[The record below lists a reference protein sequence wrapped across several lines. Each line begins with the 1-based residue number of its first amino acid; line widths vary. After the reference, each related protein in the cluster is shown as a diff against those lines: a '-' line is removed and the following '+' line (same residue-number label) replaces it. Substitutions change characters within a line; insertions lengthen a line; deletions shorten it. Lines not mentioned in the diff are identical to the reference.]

1 MLVDL
6 DQIEVLDA
14 IERLGSFSAAA
25 KELHRATSAVSY
37 AIKTLENA
45 LEVEV
50 YDRSGHKAELT
61 DAGKLILKRGRVLLE
76 EARQIERFALQM
88 KQDWEPRLSVVMD
101 GVLPMMPVIHALNRF
116 TRRDLPT
123 TVDLRVAYLSTVRQR
138 FDEEEFDLMLTVDQ
152 TSDSKLTVRP
162 MPTLDMVLL
171 AHREHPLACV
181 NEPLRRE
188 DFSEHVELLV
198 SPAAGTR
205 MSHIQKMYLGG
216 AHVFELS
223 DFHSKKDALLGAVGF
238 GWMPVHLVTKEIKS
252 GELVIVN
259 YEEGAKYSFT
269 PSLVFRRSSP
279 LGRGAQLFA
288 EFIEEELDKHEKQ

>member
-123 TVDLRVAYLSTVRQR
+123 TVDLRVAYLSTVRQ
-138 FDEEEFDLMLTVDQ
+138 LSLI
-152 TSDSKLTVRP
+152 
-162 MPTLDMVLL
+162 
-171 AHREHPLACV
+171 
-181 NEPLRRE
+181 
-188 DFSEHVELLV
+188 
-198 SPAAGTR
+198 
-205 MSHIQKMYLGG
+205 HI
-216 AHVFELS
+216 
-223 DFHSKKDALLGAVGF
+223 
-238 GWMPVHLVTKEIKS
+238 
-252 GELVIVN
+252 
-259 YEEGAKYSFT
+259 
-269 PSLVFRRSSP
+269 
-279 LGRGAQLFA
+279 
-288 EFIEEELDKHEKQ
+288 